1 MLLYRIR
8 QIAVARIAFDRAT
21 REALARALVRRLREE
36 FDLEVA
42 PMDGQ
47 RLIDVISE
55 DFGAA
60 WYNQGLRD
68 AQAALQSKIDDL
80 GEAIAGLEQPEPR

>member
-1 MLLYRIR
+1 MAPRIEL
-8 QIAVARIAFDRAT
+8 DRGA
-21 REALARALVRRLREE
+21 REALARRLARQLRDE

-47 RLIDVISE
+47 RLIDVLAE
-55 DFGAA
+55 TLGPA

-68 AQAALQSKIDDL
+68 AKAAVQAKVDDIA
-80 GEAIAGLEQPEPR
+80 EAIAGLEQPEPR

>member
-1 MLLYRIR
+1 MPKIE
-8 QIAVARIAFDRAT
+8 FDRAA
-21 REALARALVRRLREE
+21 REALARRLVRQLHDE

-47 RLIDVISE
+47 RLIDMLSE
-55 DFGAA
+55 ALGPA

-68 AQAALQSKIDDL
+68 AQAVMQAKVDDIA
-80 GEAIAGLEQPEPR
+80 EAIAGLEQPEPR

>member
-1 MLLYRIR
+1 MP
-8 QIAVARIAFDRAT
+8 RIAFDRAT
-21 REALARALVRRLREE
+21 QEALARRLVKQLREA

-47 RLIDVISE
+47 RLIDLLSE
-55 DFGAA
+55 TLGPA

-68 AQAALQSKIDDL
+68 AQAALQARVDDIA
-80 GEAIAGLEQPEPR
+80 EAITGLEQPEPR